1 MLIAHTRRA
10 NPGVNSITAS
20 VRSTYGNAHQ
30 VLFPSMHW
38 TFVTG
43 GHELESATVP
53 REDEVLDERGELS
66 NLFVI
71 ISCYNLYKLH
81 QAGWNE
87 TGGICS

>member
-43 GHELESATVP
+43 RHELESATIP
-53 REDEVLDERGELS
+53 REGEVLGEGGEQSFCLIYS
-66 NLFVI
+66 
-71 ISCYNLYKLH
+71 LH
-81 QAGWNE
+81 LA
-87 TGGICS
+87 TTP